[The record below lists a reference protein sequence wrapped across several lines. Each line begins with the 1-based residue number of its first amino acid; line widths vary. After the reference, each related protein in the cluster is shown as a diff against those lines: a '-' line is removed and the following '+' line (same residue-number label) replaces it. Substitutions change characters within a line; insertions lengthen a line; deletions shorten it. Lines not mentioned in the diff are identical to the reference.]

1 MGLEIGFNH
10 ANRLAYGPP
19 ADGPKRDEGEG
30 MESGTAIA
38 ARQRDTIDEIE
49 TGILN
54 ALAHV
59 EDAIAEI
66 QMSRYGDMTQP
77 AVASLL
83 AARRELR
90 NLGVED
96 DNC

>member
-1 MGLEIGFNH
+1 VRIAGK
-10 ANRLAYGPP
+10 RYGV
-19 ADGPKRDEGEG
+19 GI
-30 MESGTAIA
+30 MESGTQIA
-38 ARQRDTIDEIE
+38 AQQRDTIDEIE
-49 TGILN
+49 VGILN

-77 AVASLL
+77 AVSALL

-90 NLGVED
+90 NLVVGD
-96 DNC
+96 DDV